1 MITAASRARGRA
13 LLLRLGASRLRR
25 AALVVLGLLLLV
37 GALGFFAAPPLIRHT
52 AERQLSQA
60 LHRPAH
66 IGHVAFN
73 PYTLRLEVDDLDIG
87 ARVGPGQLLGIAKLV
102 VRASWGSLFRLAPII
117 SEVKIEQPRLTLVR
131 DQPQHFN
138 ISDLI
143 ALATAPS
150 AAPAGAA
157 PAPLLPFAVS
167 NIQLDG
173 GSIRFD
179 DAVLHRQHLIDQW
192 SLHLP
197 FIANLPT
204 QTEIFVQPRLAA
216 RIDGSPLELTARSK
230 PFLPSLESTL
240 SLTASGLDL
249 PPLLSYVPMPL
260 PVALP
265 AGRLSCDL
273 TLHFRRQGD
282 TPEVSLSGSV
292 DLEAPR
298 LTTAAGAPL
307 FAARALHVTAWDVDP
322 LRNRLH
328 FNLIRLDQPV
338 VDLARDADGHL
349 RLPIPPAAPAGQAAA
364 AAPAAP
370 LDLTIQQ
377 AALTDGTLHFTDA
390 VPHPATR
397 LALSHLTATLSD
409 FSLAPGPA
417 ATYSLATTLDSGGSL
432 SLAGTLGLA
441 AGQAQARLTTRDL
454 NLAPL
459 HPYLAEAP
467 ADLQDGRLTL
477 DLDAAADWSKPAV
490 TLHLSRAALQMKALH
505 LILPAQRTLT
515 VTQAALDLS
524 GLDLTSPAAATV
536 AAAPPPSRAARRTR
550 APRRHSPRHPPSA
563 PAWRYRL
570 DSLTLQKA
578 DITLGDH
585 SLRRPVTLTL
595 APLSLTARQISDDL
609 GHPLPITLTAAVDHK
624 GTLSVSGTLAPA
636 PLSANLA
643 VDSKGLD
650 LAPLSPY
657 LDSVL
662 KATAAS
668 AALDAHGR
676 LTLGQRRHALQA
688 AYRGDAALVK
698 VRLLDQISADPFAG
712 WRRLAVSGV
721 HAVYDSARGADIRID
736 RILFSHFYGHALLD
750 GRGRLR
756 LQEMLAHDDGTAAR
770 HAGEESKT
778 AAAPAAAVPP
788 LRLSIGR
795 VVLDHGR
802 ATYTD
807 DFIKPHYTAHLDAIS
822 GSIGAFGTDSATPAP
837 VDVQTQLTANGPIA
851 ITGSVNPL
859 AASPAL
865 DLTATARNIELT
877 NLTPY
882 SAKYA
887 GYPITKGQLN
897 VDLHYQLANN
907 QLSADNHIFIN
918 QLTFG
923 DHVDN
928 NTATSLPVL
937 LAVDLLKD
945 PQGRIDVD
953 IPVSGSLDNPDFSLG
968 GLLWQAFVNLLE
980 KAVTSPFTLLSHAF
994 GGSGGE
1000 DLGYVLFPPGSAELT
1015 DTATGKLDTIAKML
1029 TQKSGL
1035 SLEISGRVDP
1045 ASDLPGL
1052 RTVYVQS
1059 LVKRQKL
1066 NDLMD
1071 EGGSIDPAKV
1081 RVSPDE
1087 YSKYLR
1093 KAYRNADFTRP
1104 RNMIGLLKDLPD
1116 ADMAKALA
1124 DHAPLTANSLADLAQ
1139 ARAQAV
1145 RQYLGG
1151 KIDPA
1156 RIFITAPHLT
1166 AQGITDKGA
1175 PNRADFSLK

>member
-1 MITAASRARGRA
+1 MTTTT
-13 LLLRLGASRLRR
+13 ASRLRAGVAVLLFRLNTRRRRR
-25 AALVVLGLLLLV
+25 AAAITAALLLLV
-37 GALGFFAAPPLIRHT
+37 GALGFFAAPPLIRHA

-73 PYTLRLEVDDLDIG
+73 PYTLRLEVDDLGIG
-87 ARVGPGQLLGIAKLV
+87 ARTGPGQLLGIAKLV
-102 VRASWGSLFRLAPII
+102 VRVSWGSLFRLAPII
-117 SEVKIEQPRLTLVR
+117 SEIRIEQPRLTLVR

-143 ALATAPS
+143 ADAMAPS
-150 AAPAGAA
+150 AAPAAAA
-157 PAPLLPFAVS
+157 PAPLPRFALS

-173 GSIRFD
+173 GSIHFD
-179 DAVLHRQHLIDQW
+179 DQVLHRQHVIDQW
-192 SLHLP
+192 SLHIP
-197 FIANLPT
+197 FLANLPT
-204 QTEIFVQPRLAA
+204 QTGIFVQPRLSA

-230 PFLPSLESTL
+230 PFLPSLDSTL
-240 SLTASGLDL
+240 SLTLRSLDL
-249 PPLLSYVPMPL
+249 PPLLSYAPVPL

-282 TPEVSLSGSV
+282 SPEISLSGSV
-292 DLEAPR
+292 DVEAPR
-298 LTTAAGAPL
+298 LTTPDGAPL
-307 FAARALHVTAWDVDP
+307 LSAQALHVTAWDLEP
-322 LRNRLH
+322 LRQRLH

-338 VDLARDADGHL
+338 VDLVRRPDGRL
-349 RLPIPPAAPAGQAAA
+349 RLPLPAAAPATTGKAA

-370 LDLTIQQ
+370 LDLSIQQ
-377 AALTDGTLHFTDA
+377 AVLNDGTLHFADA
-390 VPHPATR
+390 APHPAA
-397 LALSHLTATLSD
+397 ALSLNHLNAALSD
-409 FSLAPGPA
+409 FALTAATPA
-417 ATYSLATTLDSGGSL
+417 AYSLSASLGSGGTVALTGSL
-432 SLAGTLGLA
+432 RPA
-441 AGQAQARLTTRDL
+441 AGQTQLHLTLQDL
-454 NLAPL
+454 ALAPL
-459 HPYLAEAP
+459 HPYLSDAP
-467 ADLQDGRLTL
+467 VDVLDGRLGL
-477 DLDAAADWSKPAV
+477 SLDAAADWSKPALALRV
-490 TLHLSRAALQMKALH
+490 AQAALQMKALH
-505 LILPAQRTLT
+505 LTLPERRALT
-515 VTQAALDLS
+515 ITQAALSLD
-524 GLDLTSPAAATV
+524 GLDVAAPAPAS
-536 AAAPPPSRAARRTR
+536 AAAPRRGRGHRRAARTPP
-550 APRRHSPRHPPSA
+550 APG
-563 PAWRYRL
+563 WRYRL
-570 DSLTLQKA
+570 DTLSLQKA
-578 DITLGDH
+578 NLTFADH
-585 SLRRPVTLTL
+585 GPRRPVTLTL
-595 APLSLTARQISDDL
+595 APLSLTVRQISDDL
-609 GHPLPITLTAAVDHK
+609 SHPLPITLAAAVNHK
-624 GTLSVSGTLAPA
+624 GSLTLQGTLAPA
-636 PLSANLA
+636 PLSAQLA

-657 LDSVL
+657 LDGVI

-668 AALDAHGR
+668 AFFDAHGHFSLR
-676 LTLGQRRHALQA
+676 QRRHALQA
-688 AYRGDAALVK
+688 AYGGEAALVK
-698 VRLLDQISADPFAG
+698 VRLLDQISADAFAG
-712 WRRLAVSGV
+712 WRRLALSGLR
-721 HAVYDSARGADIRID
+721 ARYDSAQGADIHIGRV
-736 RILFSHFYGHALLD
+736 LFSRFYGHALLD

-756 LQEMLAHDDGTAAR
+756 LQEMLAHDEPAAR
-770 HAGEESKT
+770 RPEAEVRP
-778 AAAPAAAVPP
+778 APAAAVAPP
-788 LRLSIGR
+788 LRLAIGK

-822 GSIGAFGTDSATPAP
+822 GSIGAFGTGGAPPAP
-837 VDVQTQLTANGPIA
+837 VDIHTQLTANGPIA
-851 ITGSVNPL
+851 ITGTVNPL
-859 AASPAL
+859 AAAPSL

-923 DHVDN
+923 EHVDN
-928 NTATSLPVL
+928 STATSLPVR

-945 PQGRIDVD
+945 PEGRIDVD
-953 IPVSGSLDNPDFSLG
+953 IPVSGSLDSPDFSLG

-980 KAVTSPFTLLSHAF
+980 KAVTSPFSLLSHAF

-1000 DLGYVLFPPGSAELT
+1000 DLGYVLFTPGAAELS
-1015 DTATGKLDTIAKML
+1015 DAATHKLDTIAHML
-1029 TQKSGL
+1029 TEKPGL

-1052 RTVYVQS
+1052 RSVYVQT

-1071 EGGSIDPAKV
+1071 RGGSIDPAKV
-1081 RVSPDE
+1081 RVAPDE

-1093 KAYRNADFTRP
+1093 QAYRNADFKRP
-1104 RNMIGLLKDLPD
+1104 RNLIGLLKSLPD
-1116 ADMAKALA
+1116 AEMAKALA
-1124 DHAPLTANSLADLAQ
+1124 DHTPLTAASLADLAQ

-1156 RIFITAPHLT
+1156 RIFIIPPHLN
-1166 AQGITDKGA
+1166 AEGIADKGA
-1175 PNRADFSLK
+1175 PNRADVSLK